1 MTDPLTDR
9 FSSELLFSEAC
20 PAAAKEQ
27 VSWLAA
33 SGAFLRFFL
42 LRTSN
47 LHALFVCP
55 PSHVHHAMASQTDF
69 SAYSDRIA
77 QASHLIPFSAPES
90 AHSLA
95 YFMFLFRT
103 LV

>member
-33 SGAFLRFFL
+33 SGLAVSLIPAR
-42 LRTSN
+42 
-47 LHALFVCP
+47 AFVCP
-55 PSHVHHAMASQTDF
+55 PSHVHYAMAFRTDF

>member
-33 SGAFLRFFL
+33 SGTAVFFDLLFSPSARAF
-42 LRTSN
+42 
-47 LHALFVCP
+47 ACP
-55 PSHVHHAMASQTDF
+55 PSHVSHAMASRTDF

-77 QASHLIPFSAPES
+77 QAFHLIPFSAPEG
-90 AHSLA
+90 AHSFA
-95 YFMFLFRT
+95 YLIFYSGL
-103 LV
+103 